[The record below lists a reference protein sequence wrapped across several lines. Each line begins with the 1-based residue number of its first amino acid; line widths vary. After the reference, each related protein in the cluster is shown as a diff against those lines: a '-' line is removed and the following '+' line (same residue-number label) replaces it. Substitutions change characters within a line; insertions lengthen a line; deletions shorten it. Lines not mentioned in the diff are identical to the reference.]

1 MVGVL
6 VVRVETTRRRKR
18 RRELLRYRDSEREVK
33 RVLSNEEKTLQWIKQ
48 QTALLRVRARG
59 LFIARVR
66 CKIITKHSLRE
77 GSRGANQGADHRADH
92 LSS

>member
-33 RVLSNEEKTLQWIKQ
+33 RVLSNEEKL
-48 QTALLRVRARG
+48 
-59 LFIARVR
+59 
-66 CKIITKHSLRE
+66 
-77 GSRGANQGADHRADH
+77 
-92 LSS
+92 